1 MKTLGL
7 FLLLL
12 AFVLVPLGFGQDQS
26 QVKSADDAIVALWN
40 GHPVS
45 TDSGRLEGDKLIIS
59 SDSDLITCL
68 NLRVYRQKRESR
80 KSDVTVPAGY
90 TTCVP
95 TNRVNVFKT
104 GVYEPQ
110 K

>member
-40 GHPVS
+40 AHPVS
-45 TDSGRLEGDKLIIS
+45 IDNGPLEGDKLIIS